1 MISNPLYRVLPMLM
15 CILCPFLFSACSD
28 DETNGQKEPQDPL
41 PLLFARYNYETMAG
55 SNYLVNVHSGNR
67 DYNLRI
73 ADPDILTCD
82 VDLQNPNGCGYLIL
96 KGKKRGTTQLF
107 VTDNVTQDKA
117 TLTVKVTDSYADFTV
132 HNSNHPAL
140 QMGLSFYLL
149 DNDAHDFYLLNNA
162 EKVEKPTDRI
172 LAKGTY
178 SLSIEGKGDTAKPH
192 LTLTYPSDEQGRL
205 TDAAIPP
212 TAHKFDISGSE
223 EMVYTFLARQLH
235 FDWNDLRPKTKAL
248 PPTRYSMQ
256 MKEAGT
262 TYEIAAVI
270 ATKKIPEG
278 ILP

>member
-28 DETNGQKEPQDPL
+28 DETNGQKEPL
-41 PLLFARYNYETMAG
+41 PLLFARYNYETMTG

-140 QMGLSFYLL
+140 QMGLSFYLV

-212 TAHKFDISGSE
+212 TAHKFDISGSK
-223 EMVYTFLARQLH
+223 EMVYTILARQLH